1 MVARAVRVSEDPVT
15 GPSTGSWRREP
26 GLLLLPARLFLGI
39 TFGFAGMQKLA
50 DPGFFDPSRPH
61 SIQSQLALFRQ
72 VSPIGFLLG
81 PAQSHPVAIGVL
93 TALAELAVGLGML
106 FGLWT
111 RIAASGGFLLSA
123 SFFLTVSWQVR
134 PYYYGSDIVFM
145 VLWLPFL
152 VIGAGGVLS
161 LDTTVRRITARQLGG
176 APGRMLRPH
185 LAAELKRRTLI
196 RSAALAGLLAGVGG
210 ILAVVDAALGR
221 FFARSRSPASPV
233 PAGAG
238 RTSSPGAAVA
248 VAKVSD
254 VPVGGAL
261 GITLPS
267 GGAPAYVV
275 QPAAGQF
282 KAFSGTCT
290 HAGCTVDFLEGR
302 REFRCPCHGSV
313 FDASSGS
320 VLVGPASVPLPQIPI
335 RVSAGQIDIVGS

>member
-1 MVARAVRVSEDPVT
+1 MVARAVRVSQDPDT

-39 TFGFAGMQKLA
+39 TFGFAGLQKLA
-50 DPGFFDPSRPH
+50 DPGFFDPSQPH

-72 VSPIGFLLG
+72 SSPIGFLLG
-81 PAQSHPVAIGVL
+81 PAQSHPVTVGVL

-111 RIAASGGFLLSA
+111 RIAASAGFLLSA

-134 PYYYGSDIVFM
+134 PYYYGSDVVFM

-161 LDTTVRRITARQLGG
+161 LDTTVRRITARQLGE
-176 APGRMLRPH
+176 APGRTLRPQ

-210 ILAVVDAALGR
+210 TVAIADAALGR
-221 FFARSRSPASPV
+221 FFARNRPTGSRV
-233 PAGAG
+233 PTGPG
-238 RTSSPGAAVA
+238 RTSTGAAVA
-248 VAKVSD
+248 VARTSD

-290 HAGCTVDFLEGR
+290 HAGCTVEFLEGR

-335 RVSAGQIDIVGS
+335 RISAGQIDIVGS